1 MNEIPELTKKE
12 LKQFGCILGI
22 LIAVVFGVV
31 IPWLW
36 SALTFPNVYIIGI
49 GVGVTIFSLVF
60 PSQVIYLYKPYMRL
74 ALFIGKIIN
83 SIILGII
90 YYLLIFP
97 MSLVLRLLKI
107 DLLHAKYEN
116 SKNTYRI
123 QSTDDDSSHFEKPF

>member
-1 MNEIPELTKKE
+1 M
-12 LKQFGCILGI
+12 
-22 LIAVVFGVV
+22 V

-49 GVGVTIFSLVF
+49 GLGVTIFSLVF

-123 QSTDDDSSHFEKPF
+123 QSTDDESSHFEKPF

>member
-1 MNEIPELTKKE
+1 
-12 LKQFGCILGI
+12 
-22 LIAVVFGVV
+22 
-31 IPWLW
+31 
-36 SALTFPNVYIIGI
+36 
-49 GVGVTIFSLVF
+49 
-60 PSQVIYLYKPYMRL
+60 MRL

-123 QSTDDDSSHFEKPF
+123 KSTDDDSSHFEKPF